1 MSGLLNVATGTDSN
15 NSEWMVRLSDPMCD
29 GICLFCGKGLQTYER
44 PRRSTCSVCGEEFEP
59 SAACPDGH
67 HVCDGC
73 LRERGISVMTAV
85 CKTTDCRD
93 PAEILDRLMS
103 IPAIPMHGPAHH
115 ILVGSALLAAY
126 RNNGGKTDLD
136 ASIPELIRRMSQ
148 VPGAV
153 CGNWGCCGAALSA
166 GTFASIVLGS
176 GPLEKDVWRIPM
188 RMTASCLERISSYGG
203 PRCCKRD
210 SFLAIEAAADLIKK
224 ETGVAIDI
232 RKRIVC
238 GRSGMNQQC
247 IGKACPYNGKTAC
260 DIPPILPL

>member
-1 MSGLLNVATGTDSN
+1 
-15 NSEWMVRLSDPMCD
+15 MCD
-29 GICLFCGKGLQTYER
+29 GICLFCGKRLQTYER

-176 GPLEKDVWRIPM
+176 GPLEKDILVRRTQMLQEGLVPCHRGRCGSHKEGDGGRHGYPEKDRM
-188 RMTASCLERISSYGG
+188 R
-203 PRCCKRD
+203 K
-210 SFLAIEAAADLIKK
+210 
-224 ETGVAIDI
+224 I
-232 RKRIVC
+232 RHEPTMHRK
-238 GRSGMNQQC
+238 GLS
-247 IGKACPYNGKTAC
+247 
-260 DIPPILPL
+260 L